1 MPEIIS
7 LLHEAADEM
16 ETLRNFANQQAW
28 DAIISRLRDKAN
40 NLK

>member
-16 ETLRNFANQQAW
+16 ETLRNFAKQDQW
-28 DAIISRLRDKAN
+28 DAIINRLRNTAN